1 MRKPQKITM
10 LWKFAFWP
18 VLWVLVFA
26 PAFFWPLFL
35 HGVWMVVSLLLG
47 VILLAVSLFLTAT
60 GGRTLAKWG
69 HYEGSNE
76 TIWPDKFTDSG
87 IFSCMR
93 HPMHLGLAL
102 FPVAVALISGSVP
115 AICSSGWGVAG
126 ALWFVLHIEEKDALG
141 KYAQIYSDYMQKVPP
156 FSLRRA
162 CLKKALTIW
171 KM

>member
-1 MRKPQKITM
+1 MRKSRKITM
-10 LWKFAFWP
+10 VWKFIYWP
-18 VLWVLVFA
+18 VIWSFVFI
-26 PAFFWPLFL
+26 PALFL
-35 HGVWMVVSLLLG
+35 PVSLHGILKIACLFAG
-47 VILLAVSLFLTAT
+47 VILLAISLLLTSA
-60 GGRTLAKWG
+60 GGRTLAKVG
-69 HYEGSNE
+69 HRKAHE
-76 TIWPDKFTDSG
+76 TIWPDKFTEFG

-156 FSLRRA
+156 FSLRPA